1 VHQAPPCATEDSA
14 SEPAGATTPRGI
26 LRDAMKKLLAY
37 AFLLFLCVTAVAQTG
52 PDESKKAEIRKML
65 SEFVIAFDNL
75 DWEKFR
81 AAFADDATVFYPREF
96 PRRAAGRAEF
106 EKTFKLVFEQI
117 RAGRP
122 IGPFMDI
129 QPREMEIQIAGEVA
143 IATFHLDDKPGL
155 VNRRTMVL
163 RKTPTGWK
171 IIHLH
176 ASEVRIDA
184 KP

>member
-1 VHQAPPCATEDSA
+1 MRKTFAY
-14 SEPAGATTPRGI
+14 
-26 LRDAMKKLLAY
+26 LL
-37 AFLLFLCVTAVAQTG
+37 LLFVSVPVAAQTG

-117 RAGRP
+117 RAGRS

-129 QPREMEIQIAGEVA
+129 QPRELEIQIAGEVA
-143 IATFHLDDKPGL
+143 IATFHLDDKPGF

-163 RKTPTGWK
+163 RRTPNGWK

-176 ASEVRIDA
+176 ASEVHVDA
-184 KP
+184 KL

>member
-1 VHQAPPCATEDSA
+1 MHLAPPCATEDSA
-14 SEPAGATTPRGI
+14 SEHAGATTPRGI
-26 LRDAMKKLLAY
+26 LQGAMKKIFACV
-37 AFLLFLCVTAVAQTG
+37 FLLFLCVPAVARTG

-81 AAFADDATVFYPREF
+81 TAFADDATVFYPREF
-96 PRRAAGRAEF
+96 PRRAVGRTEF
-106 EKTFKLVFEQI
+106 EKTFKLVFEKI

-129 QPREMEIQIAGEVA
+129 QPRELEIQIAGEAA
-143 IATFHLDDKPGL
+143 IATFHLDDKPGF
-155 VNRRTMVL
+155 VNRRTIVL
-163 RKTPTGWK
+163 RRTPNGWK

-176 ASEVRIDA
+176 ASEVQVDA